1 MRCILCS
8 YNQVSCISYGQ
19 CLDSGVTKEFQV
31 QLGCLRPQAT
41 RQAAQWGQHWGK
53 ELKAGPACDR
63 EKNTFLE
70 LPCLLSWGNCVSKYL
85 CTDTVRTDI
94 HGLTHSGET
103 STGGERRLW
112 LTDPTVASYNAPD
125 LHRLTYRP
133 LG

>member
-1 MRCILCS
+1 M
-8 YNQVSCISYGQ
+8 
-19 CLDSGVTKEFQV
+19 